1 VSNIILNIDDNPN
14 AEHLVR
20 EAIQS
25 EIGRLRLAL
34 NFSRKNLARFETKY
48 GTTSHHFFLN
58 GASEDLE
65 QGDIEYAEWV
75 GEYELSIKVEEDIA
89 ALEGIQYVDS

>member
-1 VSNIILNIDDNPN
+1 MADIIIKNEESPN
-14 AEHLVR
+14 TAQLVR
-20 EAIQS
+20 GAIES

-34 NFSRKNLARFETKY
+34 SFSRKNLARFEKKY
-48 GTTSHHFFLN
+48 EVSSRAFFLG

-65 QGDIEYAEWV
+65 NGDMEYTEWM
-75 GEYELSIKVEEDIA
+75 GEYELSIKLEEDIA